1 MSSEFR
7 RQAPICLLVFL
18 AACVEH
24 APVVPSANELVVQAV
39 LDAGAS
45 DQYVVV
51 QTTTGA
57 LASATAV
64 SGAQVSLE
72 LPDGRTILASE
83 ERDTTR
89 LVTRYFEQPLSSV
102 YHFPLR
108 SLGTTVQPGGAYRL
122 RVTTRD
128 GRVVTGR
135 TVVPSAVAVSLAA
148 PRDSFGLRLDTLLMR
163 WPRVPGAR
171 TYQVAVRPLSRTFAL
186 TFFAD
191 TSASLYGSMTSSD
204 GRQLFVRGQE
214 HEVVVLAVDDNYY
227 DYYRRGTD
235 SFTGVGVISHL
246 DGAVGL
252 FGSIVELKTLRL
264 LAY

>member
-1 MSSEFR
+1 M
-7 RQAPICLLVFL
+7 VFL

-24 APVVPSANELVVQAV
+24 APVAPSANALIVQAV

-45 DQYVVV
+45 DQYVLV

-72 LPDGRTILASE
+72 LPDGRTVLASE

-89 LVTRYFEQPLSSV
+89 LVTKYFERPLGSI
-102 YHFPLR
+102 YRLPLK
-108 SLGTTVQPGGAYRL
+108 SLGTSVQPGGAYRL
-122 RVTTRD
+122 RVATPD

-135 TVVPSAVAVSLAA
+135 TVVPSAVPAGFAA
-148 PRDSFGLRLDTLLMR
+148 PRDSFALRLDTLLMR
-163 WPRVPGAR
+163 WPRVAGAR
-171 TYQVAVRPLSRTFAL
+171 TYEVAVRPLSRTFAL

-191 TSASLYGSMTSSD
+191 TSASLYGGMTSSD
-204 GRQLFVRGQE
+204 GQQFFVRGQE
-214 HEVVVLAVDDNYY
+214 HEVIVLAVDDNYY

-246 DGAVGL
+246 DGGLGL
-252 FGSIVELKTLRL
+252 FGSVVELKTWRL